1 MWKIL
6 IFIVFFVLLF
16 IQLVQQVML
25 LIASRFRF
33 KQHKYGPKD
42 GASAR
47 RIDRPEQTKTRQGFL
62 QQWNPGDFTL
72 VSRTGKEYKLPKK
85 LVEDLFDLTP
95 AADGSLNA
103 TPKPVQARRKTYPE
117 LDFYEVVAPSGAT
130 YNFPRDLFEDIYDPV
145 DASSTMRWMLKRTSG
160 K

>member
-33 KQHKYGPKD
+33 KQNKYGPKD
-42 GASAR
+42 GVSAHK
-47 RIDRPEQTKTRQGFL
+47 IDKPEETRTRQGSL

-72 VSRTGKEYKLPKK
+72 TTRSGKEHKLPRKM
-85 LVEDLFDLTP
+85 VEDLFTLTP
-95 AADGSLNA
+95 TADGNFSA
-103 TPKPVQARRKTYPE
+103 TPKPVQAQRKTYPE
-117 LDFYEVVAPSGAT
+117 LDFYDVLAPSGNR
-130 YNFPRDLFEDIYDPV
+130 YNVPRALFEDIYDPA
-145 DASSTMRWMLKRTSG
+145 DASPAMRWILKRTAG